1 MLKGFLAPPIFKNDI
16 EKTRVAGLLNA
27 VLLFL
32 LGTILLVGPISIA
45 LSPAADRLTFAIQ
58 FFSGLPFLMI
68 FYVLMKR
75 GHVQAASVWLIAFI
89 ATLLLI
95 LSFLEAELL
104 SATVM
109 SSFIAFCLAA
119 LLLGPR
125 SLVVLLVVF
134 LSSYFLIAMGRS
146 FGWLE
151 PQIPHAEEQ
160 MNVFV
165 TVAINL
171 VLGTTALALGSAS
184 LRRANT
190 ESQAASQRLST
201 NNQKLLALQVE
212 LEYRV
217 TQRTEELAG
226 RSRELE
232 IANVHIQRRSNQF
245 EALAKVTQSIT
256 SIRDIHELLPH
267 IATVIGESF
276 GFYHVGIFLIDEA
289 NEFAVLSAT
298 NSEGGRKMLDRKHR
312 LRVGEQGIVGNVTLI
327 GKPRIAMDVGA
338 DAVFFNNPELPDT
351 HSEMALPLKNGE
363 RIIGALDVQSMEIA
377 AFTQEDVQ
385 MLNLLA
391 SQVSL
396 AIETASLFDETRSAL
411 MKVEAVSRQFTR
423 EAWGRLHTEQNLLG
437 YRYRLT
443 GATPLEKL
451 IALKGSFEGTGNGKQ
466 MEAGQI
472 VVPIELRGELIG
484 KLIVQSPSEKA
495 LSSDQIDIIK
505 AVAERVALSAE
516 NARLFEETTRRAERE
531 RLVSDITGKIRS
543 GTDPQL
549 MIQTAMDELRK
560 ALGASRVEVIP
571 QSLKDSE

>member
-1 MLKGFLAPPIFKNDI
+1 MLKRFLAPPIFKNDI
-16 EKTRVAGLLNA
+16 EKTRVAGLLNV

-32 LGTILLVGPISIA
+32 LGTILFVGPVSIA
-45 LSPAADRLTFAIQ
+45 LSPAVDRLTFSIQ
-58 FFSGLPFLMI
+58 FFLGLPFLII
-68 FYVLMKR
+68 FYILMKR
-75 GHVQAASVWLIAFI
+75 GYVQAASIGLIVFI
-89 ATLLLI
+89 TTLLLI

-109 SSFIAFCLAA
+109 SSFIAFSLAA

-151 PQIPHAEEQ
+151 PQIPHADEQ
-160 MNVFV
+160 MNALV

-171 VLGTTALALGSAS
+171 LLGTSALALGSAS

-190 ESQAASQRLST
+190 ELQAASQSLST
-201 NNQKLLALQVE
+201 SNQKLLALQVE
-212 LEYRV
+212 LEDRV

-232 IANVHIQRRSNQF
+232 VANVQIQRKSNQF

-256 SIRDIHELLPH
+256 SIRDIHELLPN
-267 IATVIGESF
+267 IATVISESF
-276 GFYHVGIFLIDEA
+276 GFYHVGIFLIDEV
-289 NEFAVLSAT
+289 NEYAVLSAT

-363 RIIGALDVQSMEIA
+363 RIIGALDVQSMETA
-377 AFTQEDVQ
+377 AFTEDDIQ

-396 AIETASLFDETRSAL
+396 AIENARLFDETRSAL
-411 MKVEAVSRQFTR
+411 TKAEAVSRQFTR

-437 YRYRLT
+437 YRYNLT
-443 GATPLEKL
+443 GASPLEEL
-451 IALKGSFEGTGNGKQ
+451 VEPMGTGNGKK

-484 KLIVQSPSEKA
+484 KLVVQSPAEKV
-495 LSSDQIDIIK
+495 LSQDQIDIIK

-571 QSLKDSE
+571 QSIKDSE

>member
-1 MLKGFLAPPIFKNDI
+1 MLKRFLAPPTFKNDI
-16 EKTRVAGLLNA
+16 EKTRVAGLLNV

-32 LGTILLVGPISIA
+32 LGTILFVGPVSIA
-45 LSPAADRLTFAIQ
+45 LSPAVDRLTFAIQ
-58 FFSGLPFLMI
+58 FFLGLPFLII
-68 FYVLMKR
+68 FYILMKR
-75 GHVQAASVWLIAFI
+75 GYVQAASIGLIVFI
-89 ATLLLI
+89 TTLLLI

-109 SSFIAFCLAA
+109 SSFIAFSLAA

-151 PQIPHAEEQ
+151 PQIPHADEQ
-160 MNVFV
+160 MNALV

-171 VLGTTALALGSAS
+171 LLGTSALALGSAS

-190 ESQAASQRLST
+190 ELQAASQSLST
-201 NNQKLLALQVE
+201 SNQKLLALQVE
-212 LEYRV
+212 LEDRV

-232 IANVHIQRRSNQF
+232 VANVQIQRKSNQF

-256 SIRDIHELLPH
+256 SIRDIHELLPN
-267 IATVIGESF
+267 IATVISESF
-276 GFYHVGIFLIDEA
+276 GFYHVGIFLIDEV
-289 NEFAVLSAT
+289 NEYAVLSAT

-338 DAVFFNNPELPDT
+338 DAVFFNNPELPGT

-363 RIIGALDVQSMEIA
+363 RIIGALDVQSMETA
-377 AFTQEDVQ
+377 AFTEDDIQ

-396 AIETASLFDETRSAL
+396 AIENARLFDETRSAL
-411 MKVEAVSRQFTR
+411 TKAEAISRQFTR

-437 YRYRLT
+437 YRYNIT
-443 GATPLEKL
+443 GASPLEEL
-451 IALKGSFEGTGNGKQ
+451 VEAMGAGNGKK

-484 KLIVQSPSEKA
+484 KLVVQSPAEKV
-495 LSSDQIDIIK
+495 LSQDQLDIIK

-571 QSLKDSE
+571 QSIKDSE

>member
-1 MLKGFLAPPIFKNDI
+1 MLKRFLAPPIFKNDI
-16 EKTRVAGLLNA
+16 EKTRVAGLLNV

-32 LGTILLVGPISIA
+32 LGTILFVGPVSIA
-45 LSPAADRLTFAIQ
+45 LSPAVDRLTFAIQ
-58 FFSGLPFLMI
+58 FFLGLPFLII
-68 FYVLMKR
+68 FYILMKR
-75 GHVQAASVWLIAFI
+75 GYVQAASIGLIVFI
-89 ATLLLI
+89 TTLLLI

-109 SSFIAFCLAA
+109 SSFIAFSLAA

-151 PQIPHAEEQ
+151 PQIPHADEQ
-160 MNVFV
+160 MNALV

-171 VLGTTALALGSAS
+171 LLGTSALALGSAS

-190 ESQAASQRLST
+190 ELQAASQSLST
-201 NNQKLLALQVE
+201 SNQKLLALQVE
-212 LEYRV
+212 LEDRV

-232 IANVHIQRRSNQF
+232 VANVQIQRKSNQF

-256 SIRDIHELLPH
+256 SIRDIHELLPN
-267 IATVIGESF
+267 IATVISESF
-276 GFYHVGIFLIDEA
+276 GFYHVGIFLIDEV
-289 NEFAVLSAT
+289 NEYAVLSAT

-338 DAVFFNNPELPDT
+338 DAVFFNNPELPGT

-363 RIIGALDVQSMEIA
+363 RIIGALDVQSMETA
-377 AFTQEDVQ
+377 AFTEDDIQ

-396 AIETASLFDETRSAL
+396 AIENARLFDETRSAL
-411 MKVEAVSRQFTR
+411 TKAEAISRQFTR

-437 YRYRLT
+437 YRYNLT
-443 GATPLEKL
+443 GASPLEEL
-451 IALKGSFEGTGNGKQ
+451 VEPMGTGNGKK

-484 KLIVQSPSEKA
+484 KLVVQSPAEKV
-495 LSSDQIDIIK
+495 LSQDQIDIIK

-571 QSLKDSE
+571 QSIKDSE

>member
-1 MLKGFLAPPIFKNDI
+1 MLKRFLAPPIFKNDI
-16 EKTRVAGLLNA
+16 EKTRVAGLLNV

-32 LGTILLVGPISIA
+32 LGTILFVGPVSIA
-45 LSPAADRLTFAIQ
+45 LSPAVDRLTFAIQ
-58 FFSGLPFLMI
+58 FFLGLPFLII
-68 FYVLMKR
+68 FYILMKR
-75 GHVQAASVWLIAFI
+75 GYVQAASIGLIVFI
-89 ATLLLI
+89 TTLLLI

-109 SSFIAFCLAA
+109 SSFIAFSLAA

-151 PQIPHAEEQ
+151 PQIPHADEQ
-160 MNVFV
+160 MNALV

-171 VLGTTALALGSAS
+171 LLGTSALALGSAS

-190 ESQAASQRLST
+190 ELQAASQSLGTS
-201 NNQKLLALQVE
+201 NQKLLALQVE
-212 LEYRV
+212 LEDRV

-232 IANVHIQRRSNQF
+232 VANVQIQRKSNQF

-256 SIRDIHELLPH
+256 SIRDIHELLPN
-267 IATVIGESF
+267 IATVISESF
-276 GFYHVGIFLIDEA
+276 GFYHVGIFLIDEV
-289 NEFAVLSAT
+289 NEYAVLSAT

-338 DAVFFNNPELPDT
+338 DAVFFNNPELPGT

-363 RIIGALDVQSMEIA
+363 RIIGALDVQSMETA
-377 AFTQEDVQ
+377 AFTEDDIQ

-396 AIETASLFDETRSAL
+396 AIENARLFDETRSAL
-411 MKVEAVSRQFTR
+411 TKAEAVSRQFTR

-437 YRYRLT
+437 YRYNLT
-443 GATPLEKL
+443 GASPLEEL
-451 IALKGSFEGTGNGKQ
+451 VEPMGTGNGEK

-484 KLIVQSPSEKA
+484 KLVVQSPAEKV
-495 LSSDQIDIIK
+495 LSQDQLDIIK

-571 QSLKDSE
+571 QSIKDSE

>member
-1 MLKGFLAPPIFKNDI
+1 MLKRFLAPPIFKNDI
-16 EKTRVAGLLNA
+16 EKTRVAGLLNV

-32 LGTILLVGPISIA
+32 LGTILFVGPVSIA
-45 LSPAADRLTFAIQ
+45 LSPAVDRLTFAIQ
-58 FFSGLPFLMI
+58 FFLGLPFLII
-68 FYVLMKR
+68 FYILMKR
-75 GHVQAASVWLIAFI
+75 GYVQAASIGLIVFI
-89 ATLLLI
+89 TTLLLI

-109 SSFIAFCLAA
+109 SSFIAFSLAA

-151 PQIPHAEEQ
+151 PQIPHADEQ
-160 MNVFV
+160 MNALV

-171 VLGTTALALGSAS
+171 LLGTSALALGSAS

-190 ESQAASQRLST
+190 ELQAASQSLST
-201 NNQKLLALQVE
+201 SNQKLLALQVE
-212 LEYRV
+212 LEDRV

-232 IANVHIQRRSNQF
+232 VANVQIQRKSNQF

-256 SIRDIHELLPH
+256 SIRDIHELLPN
-267 IATVIGESF
+267 IATVISESF
-276 GFYHVGIFLIDEA
+276 GFYHVGIFLIDEV
-289 NEFAVLSAT
+289 NEYAVLSAT

-338 DAVFFNNPELPDT
+338 DAVFFNNPELPGT

-363 RIIGALDVQSMEIA
+363 RIIGALDVQSMETA
-377 AFTQEDVQ
+377 AFTEDDIQ

-396 AIETASLFDETRSAL
+396 AIENARLFDETRSAL
-411 MKVEAVSRQFTR
+411 TKAEAVSRQFTR

-437 YRYRLT
+437 YRYNLT
-443 GATPLEKL
+443 GASPLEEL
-451 IALKGSFEGTGNGKQ
+451 VEPMGTGNGEK

-484 KLIVQSPSEKA
+484 KLVVQSPAEKV
-495 LSSDQIDIIK
+495 LSQDQLDIIK

-571 QSLKDSE
+571 QSIKDSE